1 MTDLS
6 RLTERVSEMDAIVG
20 LNNQQAIVTLVD
32 RSTNMLFMKK
42 LKYGKDAKKLV
53 QTVVAMLMSI
63 KEKLKTIT
71 TDNGMAFSA
80 YEVISKA
87 LGVEVFFT
95 DPYSS
100 WQKGAIENAN
110 GLIRQYIPKRAS
122 FDEYDDK
129 DIQRIKDKINRR
141 PRKNSISPP
150 LKSTLSKTSSKF
162 VLTS

>member
-1 MTDLS
+1 MP
-6 RLTERVSEMDAIVG
+6 
-20 LNNQQAIVTLVD
+20 
-32 RSTNMLFMKK
+32 
-42 LKYGKDAKKLV
+42 
-53 QTVVAMLMSI
+53 I

-80 YEVISKA
+80 HEVIYGA

-110 GLIRQYIPKRAS
+110 GLIRQYIPKRVS

-141 PRKNSISPP
+141 PRKNSISFP

-162 VLTS
+162 VLTA

>member
-1 MTDLS
+1 
-6 RLTERVSEMDAIVG
+6 
-20 LNNQQAIVTLVD
+20 
-32 RSTNMLFMKK
+32 
-42 LKYGKDAKKLV
+42 
-53 QTVVAMLMSI
+53 MLMPI

-80 YEVISKA
+80 HEVIYRA
-87 LGVEVFFT
+87 LGVEVFFI

-129 DIQRIKDKINRR
+129 DIQRIKYKINRR
-141 PRKNSISPP
+141 PRKNPISFP
-150 LKSTLSKTSSKF
+150 LKSALAKISSKF
-162 VLTS
+162 VLTT

>member
-1 MTDLS
+1 
-6 RLTERVSEMDAIVG
+6 
-20 LNNQQAIVTLVD
+20 
-32 RSTNMLFMKK
+32 
-42 LKYGKDAKKLV
+42 
-53 QTVVAMLMSI
+53 MLMPI

-71 TDNGMAFSA
+71 TDSGMAFSA
-80 YEVISKA
+80 HEVIYRA

-110 GLIRQYIPKRAS
+110 GLIRQYIPKRVS

-141 PRKNSISPP
+141 PRKNSISFP
-150 LKSTLSKTSSKF
+150 LKSALAKISSNFGITFLVPYNKDF
-162 VLTS
+162 GRITRFLGNDLATVLFAAFCYELRSNNSL

>member
-1 MTDLS
+1 M
-6 RLTERVSEMDAIVG
+6 
-20 LNNQQAIVTLVD
+20 
-32 RSTNMLFMKK
+32 RS
-42 LKYGKDAKKLV
+42 DCCSDV
-53 QTVVAMLMSI
+53 EPI

-71 TDNGMAFSA
+71 TDNGMEFSA
-80 YEVISKA
+80 HEVISKA

-141 PRKNSISPP
+141 PRKNSISFP
-150 LKSTLSKTSSKF
+150 LRVLCQKLPLNLHSLLEFAWFGETEASAKLKGDICMAPFNLIRLRSSLF
-162 VLTS
+162 QQSFHSGNVFLDFSEFH

>member
-1 MTDLS
+1 
-6 RLTERVSEMDAIVG
+6 
-20 LNNQQAIVTLVD
+20 
-32 RSTNMLFMKK
+32 
-42 LKYGKDAKKLV
+42 
-53 QTVVAMLMSI
+53 MLMPI

-80 YEVISKA
+80 HEVIYRA

-110 GLIRQYIPKRAS
+110 GLIRQYIPKRVS

-141 PRKNSISPP
+141 PRKNSISFP
-150 LKSTLSKTSSKF
+150 LKSALAKISSKF
-162 VLTS
+162 VLTT